1 MKMRHLMF
9 IVIAALA
16 IQACEDQVDVQ
27 LEDAPEALVVDAWI
41 NNKDEV
47 QVIKLTKTQPYF
59 DSTEPSGVSGA
70 NVMITDE
77 NGFNYSF
84 LETESGVYE
93 WDPAGSPL
101 PTDPLTYTLSIN
113 AEGQNYLATSTM
125 NRVPAL
131 DSLVF
136 TFKEERNPFQPEG
149 YYGEFVSKDPVGA
162 GDSYWIKSY
171 KNGQFLN
178 RPFELNIAYDAGFNA
193 GGNIDGVVFI
203 QPIQD
208 AVNPLNDELDAVVP
222 YEPGDSLYVEIHSI
236 SNEAF
241 FFLQEVQIQTQR
253 DGGFDEI
260 FAEPLENV
268 ATNIVNVSDNP
279 SSEVVGFFTVSAVSS
294 AGKRLEE

>member
-1 MKMRHLMF
+1 MKMRHLIF
-9 IVIAALA
+9 IVVAVLAL
-16 IQACEDQVDVQ
+16 QACEDQVDVQ

-59 DSTEPSGVSGA
+59 ESSQPTGVTGA
-70 NVMITDE
+70 SVTITDE
-77 NGFNYSF
+77 NGVDYNFN
-84 LETESGVYE
+84 ETADGVYE

-101 PTDPLTYTLSIN
+101 PTDPLEYTLSIN
-113 AEGQNYLATSTM
+113 AEGQSYLATSAM
-125 NRVPAL
+125 NRVPAI

-149 YYGEFVSKDPVGA
+149 YYGEFVAKDPVGP

-268 ATNIVNVSDNP
+268 DTNIVNVSDSP
-279 SSEVVGFFTVSAVSS
+279 SSEVVGFFTISAVST
-294 AGKRLEE
+294 AGKKLEE

>member
-1 MKMRHLMF
+1 MKMRHLIF
-9 IVIAALA
+9 LVVAVLVL
-16 IQACEDQVDVQ
+16 QACEDQVDVQ
-27 LEDAPEALVVDAWI
+27 LEDAPEALVVDAWV

-47 QVIKLTKTQPYF
+47 QVINITKTQPYF
-59 DSTEPSGVSGA
+59 ESSSPSGVSGA
-70 NVMITDE
+70 SVTITDE
-77 NGFNYSF
+77 NGVDYDFN
-84 LETESGVYE
+84 ETSPGVYE
-93 WDPAGSPL
+93 WDPAGNPFPADL
-101 PTDPLTYTLSIN
+101 LGYTLTIN
-113 AEGQNYLATSTM
+113 AEGQNYVATSSM
-125 NRVPAL
+125 NRVPAV
-131 DSLVF
+131 DSIVY
-136 TFKEERNPFQPEG
+136 TFYEERNPFQPEG
-149 YYGEFVSKDPVGA
+149 YYGEFVAQDPVGA

-171 KNGQFLN
+171 KNGQYLN

-268 ATNIVNVSDNP
+268 ATNIVNVSDTP
-279 SSEVVGFFTVSAVSS
+279 TTEVVGFFSISAVSS
-294 AGKRLEE
+294 AGKKLEE